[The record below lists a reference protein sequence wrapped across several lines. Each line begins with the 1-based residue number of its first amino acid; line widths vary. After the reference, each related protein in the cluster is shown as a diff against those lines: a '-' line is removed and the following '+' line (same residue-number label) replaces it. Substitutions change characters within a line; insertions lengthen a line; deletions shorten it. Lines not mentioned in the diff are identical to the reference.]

1 MRRLALAIALLAC
14 VAFLAAGCGGKKS
27 QPDTTPASDWANSVC
42 GDLVTWTT
50 AMKSLAT
57 GLKSNPTK
65 AGVQSS
71 VTQAEDATKTLS
83 TSLKSLGR
91 PDTESGQKAQD
102 AVNSLADELSSDIDT
117 ITTSVKNASGI
128 SGVLSA
134 VSTSSST
141 LQKMGQQV
149 SATFGQLQSLD
160 AKGELEKA
168 FSSSASCKQLTSG

>member
-1 MRRLALAIALLAC
+1 MRRLALAIALFSCL
-14 VAFLAAGCGGKKS
+14 AFLAAGCGGKKS
-27 QPDTTPASDWANSVC
+27 QPSATPAADWANSVC

-71 VTQAEDATKTLS
+71 VTQAETATKTLAS
-83 TSLKSLGR
+83 SLKSLGK
-91 PDTESGQKAQD
+91 PNTASGQQAQD
-102 AVNSLADELSSDIDT
+102 AVKSLADELSTDIAT

-149 SATFGQLQSLD
+149 SATFGQLQTLD

-168 FSSSASCKQLTSG
+168 FSGSASCKQLTGG

>member
-1 MRRLALAIALLAC
+1 MRRLALALALFAALAL
-14 VAFLAAGCGGKKS
+14 LAAGCGGKKS
-27 QPDTTPASDWANSVC
+27 APSTTAAAWADSVC

-50 AMKSLAT
+50 AMKSLAS
-57 GLKSNPTK
+57 GLKANPTK
-65 AGVQSS
+65 AGVQAS
-71 VTQAEDATKTLS
+71 VSQAETATKNLA
-83 TSLKSLGR
+83 TSLKSLGK
-91 PDTESGQKAQD
+91 PNTTAGQQAQA
-102 AVNSLADELSSDIDT
+102 AVKSLADELSADIDT

-168 FSSSASCKQLTSG
+168 FSGSASCKQLTSG